1 MRIRTRFAPS
11 PTGGLHIG
19 GVRTALFSYLYA
31 KKHGGDFVLRIED
44 TDQTRFVEGAED
56 YINETLKW
64 CGILPD
70 ESPQIGG
77 QYAPYRQSERK
88 QQGDYQKYA
97 EQLVAQGDA
106 YYAFDTT
113 EDLAALRLQFEQ
125 EGKKFQ
131 YDAATRQLPILKN
144 SLTLPPQEVT
154 DRLAQNHAAVIRIKM
169 PELGQISFDDL
180 IRGHIS
186 FEAHLT
192 DDKVLLK
199 GDGMPTYHLAVVVD
213 DYLMNIT
220 HAFRG
225 EEWLPSAPV
234 HIRLYECLGWT
245 DKMPQ
250 FAHLPLILKP
260 DGKGKLSKRDGD
272 KLGFPVYALAWLNRQ
287 TNVPTMG
294 FREQGFLPEAV
305 NNFLAFLG
313 WHPETDQELFSLDEL
328 VQQFDITRVNKAGA
342 KFDYNKAKWFN
353 EQYLRHTAND
363 NLATAAL
370 ISAPETSKNI
380 SVSYLSQVF
389 GLMKERLTFAKDIWT
404 EGSYFFER
412 PTTYDAKT
420 LQKKWKP
427 ELVPYFA
434 QLNQLLLDECTTDV
448 AALEAITKN
457 LATEA
462 DLKIGDVMPLLR
474 LSLTGS
480 MAGPGVFD
488 MMAVMGIDEVVD
500 RIKNFVAAV

>member
-1 MRIRTRFAPS
+1 
-11 PTGGLHIG
+11 
-19 GVRTALFSYLYA
+19 
-31 KKHGGDFVLRIED
+31 
-44 TDQTRFVEGAED
+44 
-56 YINETLKW
+56 
-64 CGILPD
+64 
-70 ESPQIGG
+70 
-77 QYAPYRQSERK
+77 
-88 QQGDYQKYA
+88 
-97 EQLVAQGDA
+97 
-106 YYAFDTT
+106 
-113 EDLAALRLQFEQ
+113 
-125 EGKKFQ
+125 
-131 YDAATRQLPILKN
+131 
-144 SLTLPPQEVT
+144 
-154 DRLAQNHAAVIRIKM
+154 
-169 PELGQISFDDL
+169 
-180 IRGHIS
+180 
-186 FEAHLT
+186 
-192 DDKVLLK
+192 
-199 GDGMPTYHLAVVVD
+199 
-213 DYLMNIT
+213 
-220 HAFRG
+220 
-225 EEWLPSAPV
+225 
-234 HIRLYECLGWT
+234 
-245 DKMPQ
+245 
-250 FAHLPLILKP
+250 
-260 DGKGKLSKRDGD
+260 
-272 KLGFPVYALAWLNRQ
+272 
-287 TNVPTMG
+287 MG

-328 VQQFDITRVNKAGA
+328 IQQFDITRVNKAGA

-353 EQYLRHTAND
+353 EQYLRHTNNA
-363 NLATAAL
+363 NLAADAL

-412 PTTYDAKT
+412 PTAYDAKT

-500 RIKNFVAAV
+500 RINNFVAAV